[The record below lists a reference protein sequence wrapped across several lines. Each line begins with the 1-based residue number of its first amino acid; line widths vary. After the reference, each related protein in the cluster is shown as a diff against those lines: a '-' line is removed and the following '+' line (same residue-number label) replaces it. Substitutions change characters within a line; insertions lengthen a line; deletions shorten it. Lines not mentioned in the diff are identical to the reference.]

1 MTVTLEFGMV
11 LAGAA
16 GLSALSMLLLLGT
29 WRTAGRPAYLAA
41 WAGFCGLGSIALL
54 LHAQRGRV
62 PEALLILL
70 ATPAYLLALGLFW
83 AGARRLRGA
92 VAPAWAVALPLLPWY
107 AACALPPVYASAEAR
122 VGLATLII
130 AMLGSAAG
138 IELLRLRGSAGLR
151 QAART
156 VGVVALLVNTLP
168 LWRIWQLLSGIPVTF
183 SGFGLLL
190 GALLFVATGFAGLAM
205 ASALASE
212 RDARLVAAAAQREA
226 AALQAGR
233 ADILRLHAGLPAI
246 IFHRDCDADGTSRL
260 LHLGGDLAAVTGWP
274 ESDPHPA
281 EHLADLA
288 APGTPAF
295 ADHLRAVLRDGSAS
309 LDWRLRQPDGSWRWM
324 RNVGRRLSLRP
335 DGGGEVVGYLLDVQ
349 AEHDAVAA
357 AAGLERTLDLAPI
370 VVSGGRVAP
379 DGGFTPSY
387 LGRGI
392 ERVTGWSRDALTA
405 SGGLHALM
413 DPDSQAREGAVMR
426 QVLRDGRASD
436 DVRLRHADGHWT
448 WMRSSLVVVARL
460 PGGGAEIINFMVDVT
475 AERAAEAAV
484 AELDRT
490 LAAAPVV
497 VYRARTDVA
506 DRYTRTYL
514 SRGIEALTGWPWQ
527 HFQDR
532 PGALRAIMEYDGPEQ
547 RQAMRAGI
555 RSGMVVA
562 EMWLRCADGRRLW
575 VRHTVVSI
583 PGADGGTELVGF
595 VVDISAERAA
605 RDRAAAALAEGR
617 AQVER
622 LLTNLPAL
630 IFLHDVAP
638 DGASRTLYRAGN
650 DVAVTD
656 WPVGRLAEKEFWA
669 RNADLSRA
677 DRTAW
682 CRAVLRDGTASIDW
696 RLRRPD
702 GGWTWLRTHGR
713 RLALRPDGGGEI
725 VGYQVNIDR
734 EREAEAS
741 AAAARAEL
749 DRTLAVAPLA
759 VFRGRIAHDDS
770 IARSYL
776 SRGIETLT
784 GFPWEHVAA
793 HATLLEAFE
802 VEGFGERAEVIRRLL
817 AEGTV
822 RLDHRVRHADG
833 HWLEVRTTLTI
844 QGMEPDAVEVVGFI
858 VDVTAERQ
866 ALARAAG
873 AARLASLGEMGTGLA
888 HELKQPLAIM
898 SMAAENA
905 LGALGRGRVDAA
917 MARLRR
923 IVDQAQRAAAI
934 IENLRRFARGGDPG
948 APPEPVP
955 LERAVANA
963 LALVGGPLREAGI
976 EVTVALGE
984 PPPVALGQPVSV
996 EQVLVNLLLNAADAL
1011 RGLPPG
1017 AARRIRIAALASP
1030 DGPAGPMVGLTIAD
1044 TGGGI
1049 PAAIL
1054 PRLFEP
1060 FVSTKDAEH
1069 GTGLGLSICHGLV
1082 TSMGGAITARN
1093 AADGALFSILLP
1105 VALAEAPAA
1114 A

>member
-1 MTVTLEFGMV
+1 MTVTLEFGTV

-16 GLSALSMLLLLGT
+16 GLSTLSMLLLLGT

-41 WAGFCGLGSIALL
+41 WAGFCGLGSVALL
-54 LHAQRGRV
+54 LHAQRGQV

-70 ATPAYLLALGLFW
+70 ATPAYVLALGLFW

-107 AACALPPVYASAEAR
+107 AACALPAVYASPAAR
-122 VGLATLII
+122 IALATLII
-130 AMLGSAAG
+130 ALLGSAAG

-151 QAART
+151 RAART
-156 VGVVALLVNTLP
+156 VGIVALLVNILP
-168 LWRIWQLLSGIPVTF
+168 LWRIWQLLQGMPVTF
-183 SGFGLLL
+183 NALGLLL
-190 GALLFVATGFAGLAM
+190 GAMLFVATGFAGLAL

-233 ADILRLHAGLPAI
+233 AEILRLHAGLPAI

-274 ESDPHPA
+274 ESDPLAA

-324 RNVGRRLSLRP
+324 RNVGRRLSLRQ
-335 DGGGEVVGYLLDVQ
+335 DGGGE
-349 AEHDAVAA
+349 
-357 AAGLERTLDLAPI
+357 
-370 VVSGGRVAP
+370 
-379 DGGFTPSY
+379 
-387 LGRGI
+387 
-392 ERVTGWSRDALTA
+392 
-405 SGGLHALM
+405 M
-413 DPDSQAREGAVMR
+413 
-426 QVLRDGRASD
+426 
-436 DVRLRHADGHWT
+436 
-448 WMRSSLVVVARL
+448 
-460 PGGGAEIINFMVDVT
+460 
-475 AERAAEAAV
+475 
-484 AELDRT
+484 
-490 LAAAPVV
+490 
-497 VYRARTDVA
+497 
-506 DRYTRTYL
+506 
-514 SRGIEALTGWPWQ
+514 
-527 HFQDR
+527 
-532 PGALRAIMEYDGPEQ
+532 
-547 RQAMRAGI
+547 
-555 RSGMVVA
+555 
-562 EMWLRCADGRRLW
+562 
-575 VRHTVVSI
+575 
-583 PGADGGTELVGF
+583 
-595 VVDISAERAA
+595 
-605 RDRAAAALAEGR
+605 
-617 AQVER
+617 
-622 LLTNLPAL
+622 
-630 IFLHDVAP
+630 
-638 DGASRTLYRAGN
+638 
-650 DVAVTD
+650 
-656 WPVGRLAEKEFWA
+656 
-669 RNADLSRA
+669 
-677 DRTAW
+677 
-682 CRAVLRDGTASIDW
+682 
-696 RLRRPD
+696 
-702 GGWTWLRTHGR
+702 
-713 RLALRPDGGGEI
+713 

-734 EREAEAS
+734 ERAAEAS

-844 QGMEPDAVEVVGFI
+844 LGMEPDGAVEVVGFI

-905 LGALGRGRVDAA
+905 LGALGRGQVDAA

-1017 AARRIRIAALASP
+1017 GARRIRIAALASP
-1030 DGPAGPMVGLTIAD
+1030 DAPAGPMVGLTIAD

-1093 AADGALFSILLP
+1093 AGDGALFSILLP
-1105 VALAEAPAA
+1105 VAMAEAPATV
-1114 A
+1114 